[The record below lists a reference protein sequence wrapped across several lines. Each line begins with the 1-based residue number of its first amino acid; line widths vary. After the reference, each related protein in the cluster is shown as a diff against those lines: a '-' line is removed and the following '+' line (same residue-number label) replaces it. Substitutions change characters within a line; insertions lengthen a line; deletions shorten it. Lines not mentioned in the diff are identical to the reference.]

1 MRDKTPKRQAEDL
14 KELVVGYVKQE
25 TLDPIKSSGRHL
37 GFGVGGALVSSIG
50 VAFLAV
56 GTLRLLQTETTWL
69 DGPWSRL
76 AAYAIVIGALAVGA
90 GVSFTAARPPN
101 NADAT
106 SGSAKAAKGKK
117 GKQR

>member
-25 TLDPIKSSGRHL
+25 TLDPIKASGRHI
-37 GFGVGGALVSSIG
+37 GFGVGGAVVTSIG
-50 VAFLAV
+50 VAFLAI

-76 AAYAIVIGALAVGA
+76 AAYAIVIVVLGIGAAA
-90 GVSFTAARPPN
+90 SFAAARPPKN
-101 NADAT
+101 AT
-106 SGSAKAAKGKK
+106 SSGPSRATKGKK
-117 GKQR
+117 GKR